1 MNQGHFEPEASI
13 PKFWQKKKGNEP
25 TSMQKIAQSM
35 GYEVKKRFSL
45 RRKPCNQSCHY
56 TYSKPSK
63 QIHTKQTVKTPKT
76 DAYQSKQSK
85 HQ

>member
-1 MNQGHFEPEASI
+1 MNHGHFEPEASI

-45 RRKPCNQSCHY
+45 RRKPCNASDSK
-56 TYSKPSK
+56 YSWEVGKSMCYGWGRGM
-63 QIHTKQTVKTPKT
+63 INCA
-76 DAYQSKQSK
+76 DIYS
-85 HQ
+85 

>member
-1 MNQGHFEPEASI
+1 MNHGHFEPEASI

-45 RRKPCNQSCHY
+45 RRKPCTLPAKLH
-56 TYSKPSK
+56 TP
-63 QIHTKQTVKTPKT
+63 QI
-76 DAYQSKQSK
+76 
-85 HQ
+85 

>member
-1 MNQGHFEPEASI
+1 MNHGHFEPEASI

-45 RRKPCNQSCHY
+45 RRKPCNVKAYALSSR
-56 TYSKPSK
+56 YSRA
-63 QIHTKQTVKTPKT
+63 T
-76 DAYQSKQSK
+76 
-85 HQ
+85 